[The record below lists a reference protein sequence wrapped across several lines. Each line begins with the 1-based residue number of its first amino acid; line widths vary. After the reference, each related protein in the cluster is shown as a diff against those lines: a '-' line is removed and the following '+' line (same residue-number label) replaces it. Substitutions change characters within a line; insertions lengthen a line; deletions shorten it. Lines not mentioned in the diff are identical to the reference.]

1 MIVAHAVYSAALYDG
16 SFLSGWLLLGTLIFL
31 VLLNVRKKV
40 PVLPLGA
47 SAAWVQFHIYA
58 GWLAIVLFVVH
69 VGLRIPDGWLE
80 TTLEIVFVLVAGS
93 GVVGLAISRSHARR
107 LTRRGEEVVFER
119 IPVFIARLREEAE
132 DLALRSATETGST
145 TIADFYI
152 DRLMLFFS
160 APRNFTYHLTDSN
173 RALFALLTDIGD
185 MERYL
190 SPKEREFSEQLRWL
204 VQKKDELDYHYALQA
219 TLKGWLFVHVPLTY
233 GLLILVVLHVV
244 LVFAFTGSLA

>member
-16 SFLSGWLLLGTLIFL
+16 SFLSGWLLLGTMIFL

-40 PVLPLGA
+40 AALPLGA

-58 GWLAIVLFVVH
+58 GFLAIVLFVVH

-80 TTLEIVFVLVAGS
+80 TALEIVFVLVAGS
-93 GVVGLAISRSHARR
+93 GVVGLAISRSFARR

-119 IPVFIARLREEAE
+119 IPIFIAQLREEAE
-132 DLALRSATETGST
+132 DLALRSAKETGST

-160 APRNFTYHLTDSN
+160 APRNFPFHLMDSN

-190 SPKEREFSEQLRWL
+190 NPKEREFSEQLRWL

-244 LVFAFTGSLA
+244 LVFALTGSLA